1 MSLATRCTACGT
13 VFRVAQDQ
21 LKASEGWVRCGRCS
35 EVFNGLEGLF
45 DLEGTSGPIPLTRDA
60 VSPAPAPVPLDEAPD
75 VVHEQPAASPSGIA
89 RTEAQP
95 SESPTSTLIDTQA
108 DTRGELH
115 LDPSRAARGDVD
127 FDDRIDLVDSRVSDE
142 ALAAESANPAD
153 APGFLRQADRRAR
166 WQRPVV
172 RRALMVLGA
181 VLMLLLATQWS
192 LHQRDTLA
200 ARWPASEPA
209 LRVLCGLAGCKVAAP
224 RSLAALAVE
233 SSGVT
238 RLDGEP
244 LYRLQVAVRNR
255 ANWPVAMPALDLTL
269 TNLRGE
275 VVARRVLR
283 ATDIM
288 PSAPAQIAAGTEW
301 SAQAVLDLGERRVAG
316 YTVELFY
323 P

>member
-1 MSLATRCTACGT
+1 
-13 VFRVAQDQ
+13 V
-21 LKASEGWVRCGRCS
+21 E
-35 EVFNGLEGLF
+35 F
-45 DLEGTSGPIPLTRDA
+45 DE
-60 VSPAPAPVPLDEAPD
+60 
-75 VVHEQPAASPSGIA
+75 
-89 RTEAQP
+89 
-95 SESPTSTLIDTQA
+95 
-108 DTRGELH
+108 
-115 LDPSRAARGDVD
+115 
-127 FDDRIDLVDSRVSDE
+127 RIDLVDSQVSDE

-153 APGFLRQADRRAR
+153 APGFLRQAERRAR
-166 WQRPVV
+166 WQRPAV
-172 RRALMVLGA
+172 RRSLMALGA
-181 VLMLLLATQWS
+181 ILMLSLAAQWS

-200 ARWPASEPA
+200 ARWPETEPVLSA
-209 LRVLCGLAGCKVAAP
+209 LCGLAGCKVAAP

-255 ANWPVAMPALDLTL
+255 ASWPVAMPALDLTL

-283 ATDIM
+283 ATDIT
-288 PSAPAQIAAGTEW
+288 PGAPAQIAAGTEW

-316 YTVELFY
+316 YTIELFY